1 LRFIVVGAGAIGGV
15 IGGRLFESGH
25 DVVLVARGAHLD
37 AIRSRGLTVV
47 SPSGTVTLP
56 VPATGNAQE
65 LDISPGDIAIVATKS
80 QDTLLALQGLVAAR
94 GSEALTIACAQ
105 NGVRNE
111 EAALRMFAN
120 VYGICVMSP
129 TAHSEPGV
137 VEAHSSPI
145 EGILDIG
152 RYPSGTDDR
161 AVAIAGAFSGSKFV
175 SVPRRDIMRW
185 KYRKLIMNL
194 YNALNALLGERPW
207 PDEITSAIA
216 KEATAVLFAAG
227 IDVATPEEDRERRG
241 DLLKIAPPEA
251 VGGEGG
257 ARRGGGSSWQSLDR
271 GLGSIETDY
280 LNGEIVLLGRLHG
293 VPTPVNAALQRL
305 AGEAA
310 RRRAPP
316 GSYDASDLLAL
327 LG

>member
-25 DVVLVARGAHLD
+25 EVVLVARGPHLD
-37 AIRSRGLTVV
+37 AIRSRGLTVA
-47 SPSGTVTLP
+47 SPSGTVTLRI
-56 VPATGNAQE
+56 PAVGSPEDLEFA
-65 LDISPGDIAIVATKS
+65 PGDIGIIATKS
-80 QDTLLALQGLVAAR
+80 QDTWAALGALSAAPGSDTLA
-94 GSEALTIACAQ
+94 IACAQ

-111 EAALRMFAN
+111 ETALRMFEN

-137 VEAHSSPI
+137 VEAYSSPVS
-145 EGILDIG
+145 GILDVG
-152 RYPSGTDDR
+152 RYPSGADE
-161 AVAIAGAFSGSKFV
+161 VATRIAEAFSSSTFA
-175 SVPRRDIMRW
+175 SVAPGDIMRF

-194 YNALNALLGERPW
+194 YNALDALLGDRPW
-207 PDEITSAIA
+207 PDELTSAITS
-216 KEATAVLFAAG
+216 EATAVLAVAG
-227 IDVATPEEDRERRG
+227 IDVATAHEDRERRG
-241 DLLKIAPPEA
+241 DLLTVAP
-251 VGGEGG
+251 VEGG
-257 ARRGGGSSWQSLDR
+257 GRRGGGSSWQSLER

-293 VPTPVNAALQRL
+293 VPTPVNALVQRV

-310 RRRAPP
+310 RAKAAP
-316 GSYDASDLLAL
+316 GSYTASDLLAM